1 MTKGKHMKVIR
12 GEEKVNWKSKGVG
25 GEINLCVPY
34 DFICIVAWLK
44 GSQLSLVGGVS

>member
-34 DFICIVAWLK
+34 DFICIVF
-44 GSQLSLVGGVS
+44 GMYRNVYEF